1 MLGVVRCEVPLSQ
14 SARVVA
20 PPSGRRRL
28 KSGVRLVM
36 IGDVL
41 LLLRDRLNAYLRDAT
56 PASDSAEDPVQL
68 IDGEQSDPIVFRL
81 NALTVLLVNIEQE
94 ATQRTLDA
102 LVRTQPDGNLRQLL
116 PEVRLN
122 LYVLFA
128 ARFKAYEHGLNQLAM
143 VIRFFQQH
151 RAMDHDNTPGLN
163 PLIDKLVLELVTLP
177 ISEQNEIWSALR
189 VGYHP
194 SVLFRVRMLV
204 FRDADGAAVPKVST
218 TVIRAAQRV

>member
-1 MLGVVRCEVPLSQ
+1 MQ
-14 SARVVA
+14 SAA
-20 PPSGRRRL
+20 PTINAGCGTTILLALCINKVQAP
-28 KSGVRLVM
+28 M

-41 LLLRDRLNAYLRDAT
+41 LLLRDRLNAFLRAAAPVADV
-56 PASDSAEDPVQL
+56 AEDPVQL

-94 ATQRTLDA
+94 ATLRSVDA
-102 LVRTQPDGNLRQLL
+102 LVRTQPDGQLRQVL

-128 ARFKAYEHGLNQLAM
+128 ARFKAYEHGLNQLGM

-194 SVLFRVRMLV
+194 SVLFRVRMLA
-204 FRDADGAAVPKVST
+204 FRDADGTAVPKIST
-218 TVIRAAQRV
+218 TVVRATQRA

>member
-1 MLGVVRCEVPLSQ
+1 MQ
-14 SARVVA
+14 SAAPTIHAGSGTTILMALCLNRVQA
-20 PPSGRRRL
+20 S
-28 KSGVRLVM
+28 M

-41 LLLRDRLNAYLRDAT
+41 LLLRDRLNAFLRVAA
-56 PASDSAEDPVQL
+56 PAGDVAEDPVQL

-102 LVRTQPDGNLRQLL
+102 QVRIQPDGNLRQLL

-128 ARFKAYEHGLNQLAM
+128 ARFKAYEHGLNQLGM
-143 VIRFFQQH
+143 VIRFFQH
-151 RAMDHDNTPGLN
+151 NRAMDHDNTPGLN

-194 SVLFRVRMLV
+194 SVLFRVRMLA
-204 FRDADGAAVPKVST
+204 FRDADGTAVPQVGT
-218 TVIRAAQRV
+218 AVVRTAQRV